1 MAKVGVIEKKF
12 KGDAKFN
19 HLDPHMARFVVQPI
33 EGVRAIGPVI
43 IEPDMF
49 PEDFELG
56 MFDVEAEILFSV
68 TITKKPPPKKKK

>member
-1 MAKVGVIEKKF
+1 MAKVGVTEKTF

-19 HLDPHMARFVVQPI
+19 HLDPHMARFVVQEI
-33 EGVRAIGPVI
+33 DGVRGMGPVT

-49 PEDFELG
+49 PSDFELG
-56 MFDVEAEILFSV
+56 MFDVAAKIEFSV